1 MKTRAYI
8 YIETTG
14 LIRNYKV
21 VSFCSVTWY
30 TFTVL
35 FTDLCGLNG
44 NDSVKAEI

>member
-14 LIRNYKV
+14 LSRKYPV
-21 VSFCSVTWY
+21 VSFCSAMWY

-35 FTDLCGLNG
+35 FTDSCGLDG
-44 NDSVKAEI
+44 NDSDKG